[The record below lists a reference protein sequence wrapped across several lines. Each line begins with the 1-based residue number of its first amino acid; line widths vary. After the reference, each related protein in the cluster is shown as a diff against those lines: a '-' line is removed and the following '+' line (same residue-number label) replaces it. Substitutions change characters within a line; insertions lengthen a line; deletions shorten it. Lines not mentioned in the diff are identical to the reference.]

1 MLESGAVLTMIAQV
15 DVMQEHDG
23 SALGGWRRAGSDRL
37 LVALLAGTAVVI
49 ALYATDTAATAV
61 QVVLAWLF
69 VAIIHVCLAWVAWST
84 ARMPGLRVPTRR
96 FWRAVATAGAIYLIG
111 DVAQVVTAAGDP
123 SAATAATG
131 GAVQLITLSLG
142 SAWLMLTLLTVPL
155 GFDTRRQRTR
165 FWMDLA
171 TVMVAAVV
179 VGWYLVVPDR
189 PADLPDMAAPV
200 LAGPVILLL
209 CVFVVAKLIMS
220 GTAPFTRACGLIGAG
235 GAVLKSGADAMGRDG
250 LADGRLHWFL
260 ACTVAAHA
268 LLAIA
273 LRVNQIQL
281 AARPR
286 ILEPRQRKPY
296 SLLPYGAIAVTYL
309 LLTIAVVRHE
319 PATVPVALT
328 AAAVSTLLVVL
339 RQLDAFRDNAR
350 LLAELDTKV
359 RELHTTQEGLRASLA
374 ERDALAAR
382 LHHHAFHDGLTGLPN
397 RSLYAERLDAALAA
411 NLPVVAMLIDLDDFK
426 QVNDEWGH
434 AAGDGLLREVALR
447 LKACVRVTDTVAR
460 IGGDEFAVLLVPGP
474 GDDPRDIA
482 ARMVRT
488 VEAPVA
494 VEGGGSARVGAS
506 VGIAVATDLTKDGD
520 SLLRE
525 ADHAM
530 YAVKRDGK
538 GSYALAPAP

>member
-1 MLESGAVLTMIAQV
+1 MMAQV
-15 DVMQEHDG
+15 DVMQKRIG
-23 SALGGWRRAGSDRL
+23 RAVGRWQRADPDRL
-37 LVALLAGTAVVI
+37 LVCLMAGTGALLALFAMDF
-49 ALYATDTAATAV
+49 ATSAV
-61 QVVLAWLF
+61 QVGTAWIF
-69 VAIIHVCLAWVAWST
+69 IATIHVCLAGVARST
-84 ARMPGLRVPTRR
+84 AAMPGLAPPTRR
-96 FWRAVATAGAIYLIG
+96 FWRAVAVAGVIYLIG
-111 DVAQVVTAAGDP
+111 DLAQVVTAVRDP
-123 SAATAATG
+123 LADAAATG
-131 GAVQLITLSLG
+131 GPIQLITLSLG

-155 GFDTRRQRTR
+155 GLASRRDRTR
-165 FWMDLA
+165 FWMDVA

-189 PADLPDMAAPV
+189 PAAVLDMAAPV

-209 CVFVVAKLIMS
+209 CVFVVAKLVMS

-250 LADGRLHWFL
+250 LADGRIHWFL

-268 LLAIA
+268 LLTIA
-273 LRVNQIQL
+273 LRVNQTQL
-281 AARPR
+281 AGRPG
-286 ILEPRQRKPY
+286 ILGPRPRKPY

-309 LLTIAVVRHE
+309 LLTLAVVRHE
-319 PATVPVALT
+319 STTVAVALAG
-328 AAAVSTLLVVL
+328 AAASTLLVVL
-339 RQLDAFRDNAR
+339 RQLTAFRDNAR
-350 LLAELDTKV
+350 LLHELDTKV
-359 RELHTTQEGLRASLA
+359 RELHVTQEGLRDSLA

-411 NLPVVAMLIDLDDFK
+411 HGAVVAMLIDLDDFK
-426 QVNDEWGH
+426 QVNDVWGH

-447 LKACVRVTDTVAR
+447 LKACVRETDTVAR
-460 IGGDEFAVLLVPGP
+460 IGGDEFAVLLLADPDV
-474 GDDPRDIA
+474 DPRDIA
-482 ARMVRT
+482 DRMVHV

-494 VEGGGSARVGAS
+494 VEGGGSVRVGAS
-506 VGIAVATDLTKDGD
+506 VGVAIATELTKDGD

-538 GSYALAPAP
+538 GSYALAPPR

>member
-1 MLESGAVLTMIAQV
+1 MRKQIGI
-15 DVMQEHDG
+15 
-23 SALGGWRRAGSDRL
+23 ALGRWPRADVDRL
-37 LVALLAGTAVVI
+37 LIGLLAGTAALVGLFTVDVAAAGAEVVV
-49 ALYATDTAATAV
+49 AWAAVTV
-61 QVVLAWLF
+61 
-69 VAIIHVCLAWVAWST
+69 IHLCLAGVARST
-84 ARMPGLRVPTRR
+84 AGMPGLAVPTRR
-96 FWRAVATAGAIYLIG
+96 FWRAVAVAGLIYLIG
-111 DVAQVVTAAGDP
+111 DVAQVFAAVRDP
-123 SAATAATG
+123 LAAASATG
-131 GAVQLITLSLG
+131 GPVQLVTLSLG

-155 GFDTRRQRTR
+155 GFGSRRERTR

-171 TVMVAAVV
+171 TVMVAAAV

-189 PADLPDMAAPV
+189 PAAVLDMAAPV

-209 CVFVVAKLIMS
+209 CVFVVAKLVMS

-281 AARPR
+281 AGRPG
-286 ILEPRQRKPY
+286 ILGPRRRKPY

-309 LLTIAVVRHE
+309 LLTVAVVRDGS
-319 PATVPVALT
+319 ATVPIAL
-328 AAAVSTLLVVL
+328 AGAAVSTLLVVL
-339 RQLDAFRDNAR
+339 RQLAAFRDNAH
-350 LLAELDTKV
+350 LLHELDTKV
-359 RELHTTQEGLRASLA
+359 RELHATQEGLRDSLR

-382 LHHHAFHDGLTGLPN
+382 LRHHAFHDGLTGLPN

-411 NLPVVAMLIDLDDFK
+411 GGPVVAMLIDLDDFK

-434 AAGDGLLREVALR
+434 AAGDALLREVAQR
-447 LKACVRVTDTVAR
+447 LLACIRETDTVAR
-460 IGGDEFAVLLVPGP
+460 IGGDEFAVLLPAGP

-482 ARMVRT
+482 ARMVQV

-494 VEGGGSARVGAS
+494 LEGGGSARVGAS
-506 VGIAVATDLTKDGD
+506 VGVAIASELTQDGD

-538 GSYALAPAP
+538 GSYALAPTP